1 MDKITV
7 ETAELSDVD
16 TLERK
21 LGGKI
26 IKAEIAGDTATVEL
40 QPTATLDWHVNVWN
54 CQAVIVAGEEI
65 LDPDGYD
72 PELYD
77 GLCQHVIEGLDG
89 AINVSGLYYPQDA
102 EAMALFER
110 LLASKRTGDTF
121 TLGEL
126 AQRVAGGNV
135 TAMAKLLNDAGAK
148 LDEIEPDPGAVVART
163 TVIDLFAHRAGDSVG
178 HRLRELL
185 SETLR
190 DEP

>member
-54 CQAVIVAGEEI
+54 CQAVIVAGEEV

-77 GLCQHVIEGLDG
+77 GLCQHVIESLGG

-110 LLASKRTGDTF
+110 LLASKRGNTF

-148 LDEIEPDPGAVVART
+148 LDEIEPDPTAVVART

>member
-54 CQAVIVAGEEI
+54 CQAVIVAGEEV

-77 GLCQHVIEGLDG
+77 GLCQHVIESLGG

-110 LLASKRTGDTF
+110 LLASKRGNTF